1 MCIRLEGLAP
11 ETACSHITVTD
22 LRGRIPGLPAGFA
35 GNAVC
40 NLTAG
45 PFPAGSTL
53 FEVAA
58 SVDAMLRKMFGD
70 DGAGLGEFTALYFA
84 AIAGRVPY
92 LPINLP
98 DQVKI
103 WPSPPDRPG
112 ADLYFTGHLAR
123 LVDSSDTA
131 GLLADMLREYGVT
144 LTV

>member
-1 MCIRLEGLAP
+1 
-11 ETACSHITVTD
+11 
-22 LRGRIPGLPAGFA
+22 
-35 GNAVC
+35 
-40 NLTAG
+40 
-45 PFPAGSTL
+45 
-53 FEVAA
+53 
-58 SVDAMLRKMFGD
+58 MFGD

-92 LPINLP
+92 LPINLSGMNSRRPTVFYVNDFLKLPLYGMEFGTGAPYAVLPHDLP

-103 WPSPPDRPG
+103 WPC

>member
-1 MCIRLEGLAP
+1 MRFFSYEEIDELGEGLIRQYLGKGA
-11 ETACSHITVTD
+11 ERTCRVDIEGFVTD
-22 LRGRIPGLPAGFA
+22 FLKLPLYGAEFGTGA
-35 GNAVC
+35 PYAV
-40 NLTAG
+40 
-45 PFPAGSTL
+45 
-53 FEVAA
+53 
-58 SVDAMLRKMFGD
+58 
-70 DGAGLGEFTALYFA
+70 
-84 AIAGRVPY
+84 
-92 LPINLP
+92 LPHDLP